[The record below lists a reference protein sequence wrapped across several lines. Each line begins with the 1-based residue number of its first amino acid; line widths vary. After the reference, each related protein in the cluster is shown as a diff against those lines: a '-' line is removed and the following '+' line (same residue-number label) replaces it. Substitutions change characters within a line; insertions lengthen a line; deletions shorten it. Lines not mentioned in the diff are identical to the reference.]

1 MKNSSQNV
9 AENEREFECSI
20 CGMKS
25 DRKDVVWT
33 HTKLVHIKQKTKM
46 FFCRICPSEFS
57 SSEARRLHEKS
68 DHSDVEIECE
78 LCEKKFLT
86 KDYLQRHKTQVHF
99 NTEKE
104 KCVYCGKQMTNL
116 KLHMQAVHLKEKL
129 HECAHCEKGF
139 FYFYS
144 LENSRVDS
152 S

>member
-9 AENEREFECSI
+9 AEKEKEFECSI

-46 FFCRICPSEFS
+46 FSCRICPSEFS

-86 KDYLQRHKTQVHF
+86 KDYLQRLQSAFQYRKREMCLLWKT
-99 NTEKE
+99 NDK
-104 KCVYCGKQMTNL
+104 L
-116 KLHMQAVHLKEKL
+116 KASHAS
-129 HECAHCEKGF
+129 CA
-139 FYFYS
+139 S
-144 LENSRVDS
+144 
-152 S
+152 

>member
-9 AENEREFECSI
+9 SEKEKEFECSI

-33 HTKLVHIKQKTKM
+33 HTKFVHIKQKTKM
-46 FFCRICPSEFS
+46 FSCRICPSEFS

-99 NTEKE
+99 NTKKREMCLLWK
-104 KCVYCGKQMTNL
+104 TNYKL
-116 KLHMQAVHLKEKL
+116 KASHAS
-129 HECAHCEKGF
+129 CA
-139 FYFYS
+139 S
-144 LENSRVDS
+144 
-152 S
+152 